1 MKTIRE
7 WLQDDAGITLSITS
21 LTSYV
26 SRIRRRELLDGPA
39 SSQRFV
45 QTQPDADTRTSQ
57 GMPDPSDTVPHDPL
71 ASAMEML
78 RQRRFDIREVHGDGD
93 PTDKNL
99 I

>member
-1 MKTIRE
+1 MKTIRL
-7 WLQDDAGITLSITS
+7 WLEEEAGVSLSITS

-26 SRIRRRELLDGPA
+26 SRIRRRESVHSG
-39 SSQRFV
+39 RC
-45 QTQPDADTRTSQ
+45 QTARQIQPDKSAGKPNRSS
-57 GMPDPSDTVPHDPL
+57 GPSDTVPHDPL
-71 ASAMEML
+71 ASAVEML